1 MFISEYNFKSE
12 MIKQENWQI
21 NVKLND
27 VSAA

>member
-12 MIKQENWQI
+12 MIKQENRQI

>member
-12 MIKQENWQI
+12 MIKQENRRI

>member
-12 MIKQENWQI
+12 MIKQENRQI

-27 VSAA
+27 VLAA

>member
-12 MIKQENWQI
+12 MIKQEKRRI